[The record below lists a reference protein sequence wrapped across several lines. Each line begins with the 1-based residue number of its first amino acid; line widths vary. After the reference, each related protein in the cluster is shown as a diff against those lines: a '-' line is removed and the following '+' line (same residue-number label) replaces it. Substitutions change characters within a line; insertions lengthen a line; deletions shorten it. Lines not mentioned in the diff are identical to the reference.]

1 MSLRRLN
8 GVAYSIAH
16 KFAAS
21 AEFFIGLAVSHRVS
35 RVEADL
41 LTMSVRPAEFAIERN
56 LNLLR
61 LCKEN
66 LLKQMRRFPA
76 AHLVRAQLVLELDPP
91 IAEHRADGTLSV
103 PAQITVLIQGDK
115 ESTWSGVV
123 KIQALGVQ

>member
-21 AEFFIGLAVSHRVS
+21 AEFFIGLAVSHTVS

-41 LTMSVRPAEFAIERN
+41 LTMSVLPAEFAIERN

-61 LCKEN
+61 HCKES
-66 LLKQMRRFPA
+66 LLEQMRRFPA
-76 AHLVRAQLVLELDPP
+76 VQLVRAHLVLELDPAT
-91 IAEHRADGTLSV
+91 AEHRPDGTLSV
-103 PAQITVLIQGDK
+103 PAQITVLIEGDQG
-115 ESTWSGVV
+115 STWSGTVNSR
-123 KIQALGVQ
+123 ALGVQ